1 MSQGRAT
8 GRQDPARQGERGR
21 IIDTTGEL
29 PIAPRRT
36 PAPRPRATGA
46 PRDASFEMPDAL
58 YAPRERVD
66 ARPLRHTL
74 TSIPLASLRSEP
86 QPEPQPERQSVSRRF
101 AVGCG
106 RALWLVLSFVVG
118 RIVLGVVLWAGA
130 GAIAIARALA
140 RALARTSWG
149 HGVARLMRVPSAAI
163 VSTGYSAPLS
173 MSRHGISL
181 RRPNPKALMVY
192 LVIFVVLA
200 QTLVGALT
208 PLARGE
214 RQAIGGALLALAA
227 ASPATPTPFPLGPTP
242 PPVSTPQA
250 FIATMLPYA
259 RQAHHDLGWPVSMTL
274 AQMGVE
280 HGWRLPDFDGWNLA
294 NSRPFPDPSGDGGVC
309 FRQKVIHNFCYAP
322 TPQIGLAIY
331 EHVAH
336 LSFYSGIAQAARTG
350 GAAAAAR
357 AMGQSPWDA
366 GHYMRNGVPG
376 GMLLAA
382 MNTYNLYQYDQ

>member
-8 GRQDPARQGERGR
+8 GRQESAWQSERGR
-21 IIDTTGEL
+21 IIDTTGEI

-36 PAPRPRATGA
+36 PTPRPRATGA
-46 PRDASFEMPDAL
+46 PRGAAFGEPDDV
-58 YAPRERVD
+58 YAPRQRVD

-74 TSIPLASLRSEP
+74 TSMPLVSVRSEP
-86 QPEPQPERQSVSRRF
+86 ERQPIMRRI
-101 AVGCG
+101 ARGCM
-106 RALWLVLSFVVG
+106 RALWLTLSFVIG
-118 RIVLGVVLWAGA
+118 RIIWRAVFWVGVGVFVV
-130 GAIAIARALA
+130 ARALA
-140 RALARTSWG
+140 GELMRTPWG
-149 HGVARLMRVPSAAI
+149 RGVARLVGVSSGSITAAGFSTPLFMR
-163 VSTGYSAPLS
+163 GHGLS
-173 MSRHGISL
+173 S
-181 RRPNPKALMVY
+181 RRPSPKALMVY
-192 LVIFVVLA
+192 VVIFLVLA
-200 QTLVGALT
+200 QTLVSALT

-214 RQAIGGALLALAA
+214 RQALGGALLALAA
-227 ASPATPTPFPLGPTP
+227 TSPATPTPFPIGPTP

-336 LSFYSGIAQAARTG
+336 LKFYSGIAPAARTG
-350 GAAAAAR
+350 GADAAAR

-366 GHYMRNGVPG
+366 AHYTANGVPG

-382 MNTYNLYQYDQ
+382 MKTYNLYQYDQ

>member
-1 MSQGRAT
+1 MSQGRVT
-8 GRQDPARQGERGR
+8 GRQEPARQSERGR

-36 PAPRPRATGA
+36 PRLRATGA
-46 PRDASFEMPDAL
+46 PHGAAFDAPDEL
-58 YAPRERVD
+58 FAPRERVD

-74 TSIPLASLRSEP
+74 TSIPLASIRP
-86 QPEPQPERQSVSRRF
+86 KRQPIMRRI
-101 AVGCG
+101 AVGCA
-106 RALWLVLSFVVG
+106 RALWLALAFIVG
-118 RIVLGVVLWAGA
+118 RIILGVVLWVGA
-130 GAIAIARALA
+130 GLFALA
-140 RALARTSWG
+140 RVLVSALARTPWG
-149 HGVARLMRVPSAAI
+149 RSVARV
-163 VSTGYSAPLS
+163 VGAPTRL
-173 MSRHGISL
+173 
-181 RRPNPKALMVY
+181 PKPKALMVY
-192 LVIFVVLA
+192 VVIFLVLA

-208 PLARGE
+208 PLARSE

-242 PPVSTPQA
+242 PPVSSPQA

-259 RQAHHDLGWPVSMTL
+259 RQAHRDLGWPVSMTL

-309 FRQKVIHNFCYAP
+309 FRQRVVHDFCYAP

-366 GHYMRNGVPG
+366 GHYLGNGVQG

-382 MNTYNLYQYDQ
+382 MSKYNLYQYDQ

>member
-36 PAPRPRATGA
+36 PTPQPRVTAAPRG
-46 PRDASFEMPDAL
+46 ASFGTPDAL
-58 YAPRERVD
+58 YVPRERVD

-74 TSIPLASLRSEP
+74 TSIPLVNPR
-86 QPEPQPERQSVSRRF
+86 PERQPVMRRI
-101 AVGCG
+101 ARGCA
-106 RALWLVLSFVVG
+106 RALWLVLAFVLG
-118 RIVLGVVLWAGA
+118 RIVWRLIAWIGA
-130 GAIAIARALA
+130 SAFMLVGLLA
-140 RALARTSWG
+140 RALARTPWG
-149 HGVARLMRVPSAAI
+149 RGVARLVGPPIAALA
-163 VSTGYSAPLS
+163 VT
-173 MSRHGISL
+173 L
-181 RRPNPKALMVY
+181 RRPNPKTLMVY

-227 ASPATPTPFPLGPTP
+227 ASPATPTPFPIGPTP
-242 PPVSTPQA
+242 RPVSSPQA

-259 RQAHHDLGWPVSMTL
+259 RQAHRDLGWPVSMTL

-294 NSRPFPDPSGDGGVC
+294 NSRPFPDPAGDGGVC
-309 FRQKVIHNFCYAP
+309 FRQKVVRDFCYAP

-366 GHYMRNGVPG
+366 GHYMRNGVQG

-382 MNTYNLYQYDQ
+382 MDTYNLYQYDQ